1 MKFRLMEVFV
11 FCCALALKANAQTPV
26 ILSQPQSIT
35 INTASTA
42 TFTVVATNAATY
54 QWQFGGSNIP
64 GATNSTLS
72 YDDATNSQAG
82 SYSVEV
88 TSSGGESTNSQAALL
103 TIVPG
108 TVVQITI

>member
-11 FCCALALKANAQTPV
+11 FSCALALKANAQSPV

-54 QWQFGGSNIP
+54 QWFFGASSIP
-64 GATNSTLS
+64 GATNATLT
-72 YDDATNSQAG
+72 YDDVTNGQAG
-82 SYSVEV
+82 SYYVEV
-88 TSSGGESTNSQAALL
+88 RSSGGVTNSQPAQL
-103 TIVPG
+103 TIV
-108 TVVQITI
+108 